1 MSGNALLIVNP
12 WSGKKN
18 GEAISVSVKTKL
30 AEHQINSTVFIS
42 HSLEKL
48 DAFIRETDLKQ
59 FTLAGIIGG
68 DGTMHEFLNAVLKH
82 HPSFDIP
89 VALFPCGTGNA
100 FNFDIGCSTVEMT
113 LDCIFSQSISWIDVA
128 EVRYSNQTLWSFNI
142 LGCGLV
148 AEINKLAEKLR
159 VFGGARYTIASV
171 IKLLANPVNQLEV
184 KTDAS
189 DRSGRFSFVL
199 ACNTRYTGKG
209 MMMAPN
215 AKLADGKFDILLVKA
230 CSRWK
235 LLKLFPKIFKG
246 THIGADVLIYE
257 QSNSLSIRSDKN
269 LITNIDGEIKGETPL
284 SFTVH
289 RNKIR
294 AFVKQSEFAG

>member
-18 GEAISVSVKTKL
+18 GEAIAASVRTEL
-30 AEHQINSTVFIS
+30 AEHQISSTVFIS

-48 DAFIRETDLKQ
+48 DAFIRETDLNQ
-59 FTLAGIIGG
+59 FTTAGIIGG
-68 DGTMHEFLNAVLKH
+68 DGSMHEFLNAVLKH
-82 HPSFDIP
+82 HPAFNLPI
-89 VALFPCGTGNA
+89 ALFPCGTGNA

-128 EVRYSNQTLWSFNI
+128 EVRYADRTLWSFNI

-148 AEINKLAEKLR
+148 AEINKMAEKLR
-159 VFGGARYTIASV
+159 IFGGARYTIASV
-171 IKLLANPVNQLEV
+171 IKLLANPVNAIEV
-184 KTDAS
+184 KTDS
-189 DRSGRFSFVL
+189 SEWKGDFSFVL

-215 AKLADGKFDILLVKA
+215 AKLADGKFDILLVKS

-246 THIGADVLIYE
+246 QHIGAEVLIYE
-257 QSNSLSIRSDKN
+257 QSSSLSISSAKN

-294 AFVKQSEFAG
+294 AFVKSI

>member
-18 GEAISVSVKTKL
+18 GEASSASIAAKL
-30 AEHQINSTVFIS
+30 AERKISSTVFVS
-42 HSLEKL
+42 HSLDKL
-48 DAFIRETDLKQ
+48 DAFIQQTDLSQ
-59 FTLAGIIGG
+59 FSFAGIIGG

-89 VALFPCGTGNA
+89 IALFPCGTGNA

-113 LDCIFSQSISWIDVA
+113 LDCIFNQNISWIDVA
-128 EVRYSNQTLWSFNI
+128 EVKYADRTLWSFNI

-159 VFGGARYTIASV
+159 FFGGARYTVASV
-171 IKLLANPVNQLEV
+171 IKLLVNPVNQMEV
-184 KTDAS
+184 KTDAAEFKGS
-189 DRSGRFSFVL
+189 YSFVL

-209 MMMAPN
+209 MMMAPE

-257 QSNSLSIRSDKN
+257 QSHSLSIRSEKN

-284 SFTVH
+284 SFIVH

-294 AFVKQSEFAG
+294 AFVKTV